1 MSASRTTRNRGFW
14 LRRILFA
21 SVLGSFAVVGV
32 CLFALHQL
40 SNPYRQPVGNP
51 PEWLAAQD
59 VVLPGDVSGWYSTSP
74 DDHASVLLLHGVR
87 SDRRSMLGRAKFL
100 RESGFS
106 VLLIDLPAHGE
117 SAGQSITFGHKE
129 SIAVTA
135 AVDFLKSKTPEIPTF
150 IIGSSLGG
158 AAALL
163 SDPPPDVAAMVLEAV
178 YDDIDNAFENR
189 VRLRVGDKG
198 ASLARTVL
206 PLLSSILGIDRE
218 ILRPV
223 EAAASSD
230 TPVLVMAGTLDQRTT
245 VDDTQRLFA
254 AFKGPKQLWLVEG
267 AKHQNLFRFS
277 EREYRRVVGAFLEGV
292 IADLE

>member
-1 MSASRTTRNRGFW
+1 
-14 LRRILFA
+14 
-21 SVLGSFAVVGV
+21 
-32 CLFALHQL
+32 
-40 SNPYRQPVGNP
+40 
-51 PEWLAAQD
+51 
-59 VVLPGDVSGWYSTSP
+59 
-74 DDHASVLLLHGVR
+74 
-87 SDRRSMLGRAKFL
+87 
-100 RESGFS
+100 
-106 VLLIDLPAHGE
+106 
-117 SAGQSITFGHKE
+117 
-129 SIAVTA
+129 
-135 AVDFLKSKTPEIPTF
+135 
-150 IIGSSLGG
+150 
-158 AAALL
+158 
-163 SDPPPDVAAMVLEAV
+163 
-178 YDDIDNAFENR
+178 
-189 VRLRVGDKG
+189 GDKG